1 MTGVLSAN
9 VKISG
14 DCASDTDVGVCV
26 INKDIVT
33 TIVIY
38 SITHSV

>member
-1 MTGVLSAN
+1 MTAVFSAN

-26 INKDIVT
+26 INNDIGYYYCD
-33 TIVIY
+33 I
-38 SITHSV
+38 